1 MVKQKAK
8 MFLLWTSKYFRA
20 STTLL
25 MKPKQ
30 KANKQKN
37 NRKSKAPNKQFISY
51 RKIKICFTPDDL
63 NRREFLIGY
72 EASNVTSL
80 SLCLSVSLSLCFYVY
95 VSVSLSVST
104 IYLST
109 YLPIYLCIYLL
120 YIFPFLL
127 FSPSSPNFKI
137 PQTHHVNK
145 NIFEIPMFQ
154 PPSSVLRFSV
164 ALEIEQ
170 RVLFLP
176 DKHSAYLVT
185 CPACHS
191 VFLS

>member
-1 MVKQKAK
+1 MYRTVSSFGDVGTQSQVTWV
-8 MFLLWTSKYFRA
+8 LTSMYGYIPSRHYNEDTGYFPQTKDMHPLR
-20 STTLL
+20 
-25 MKPKQ
+25 
-30 KANKQKN
+30 
-37 NRKSKAPNKQFISY
+37 
-51 RKIKICFTPDDL
+51 
-63 NRREFLIGY
+63 
-72 EASNVTSL
+72 
-80 SLCLSVSLSLCFYVY
+80 
-95 VSVSLSVST
+95 
-104 IYLST
+104 
-109 YLPIYLCIYLL
+109 
-120 YIFPFLL
+120 L
-127 FSPSSPNFKI
+127 FSDDPSSPNFKI